1 MKTIS
6 VVIPVYNQVE
16 YLADALDSVLA
27 QTRKANEIIVVDD
40 GSTDGSGKL
49 ADKYTKD
56 HNIRVVHQLN
66 KGLPS
71 ARNTGI
77 MNSSCD
83 YIFFLDA
90 DDMMTE
96 KCLEKISDIIEDGP
110 VDIVAPS
117 FKCFGKV
124 DPNANPVVI
133 LAPKLTVYDF
143 LKHNRLGYFC
153 AIRRKALLD
162 IGGYSPKMVH
172 GWEDLH
178 LWINLFSRDATLSVI
193 QEPLMLYR
201 VKESSMYT
209 ESVKHSDELWAQIKK
224 DFPKYYEE

>member
-16 YLADALDSVLA
+16 YLADALDSVFA
-27 QTRKANEIIVVDD
+27 QTRKADDIIVVDD

-49 ADKYTKD
+49 ADKYRD
-56 HNIRVVHQLN
+56 RVKVIHQLN

-77 MNSSCD
+77 MNSECD

-96 KCLEKISDIIEDGP
+96 KCLEKISDVIEEGP
-110 VDIVAPS
+110 IDIVAPS
-117 FKCFGKV
+117 FKCFGKS
-124 DPNANPVVI
+124 DAVVI

-143 LKHNRLGYFC
+143 IKHNRLGYFC
-153 AIRRKALLD
+153 AIRRKTLKD
-162 IGGYSPKMVH
+162 VGGYNPRMIH
-172 GWEDLH
+172 GWEDYE
-178 LWINLFSRDATLSVI
+178 LWFDLLSRGATLSVI

-201 VKESSMYT
+201 IKESSMYT

-224 DFPKYYEE
+224 DFPQYYEE